1 MSFVHLFRRYL
12 REQGLPV
19 TQQREAIAEVV
30 FTSSEHLS
38 VEDIEQRLQS
48 GGERIGKATVY
59 RTLDMLVKSGLVQE
73 HDFGEG
79 FKRYEHL
86 FGQKPVREHMICTEC
101 GTVADIHS
109 VELVR
114 VQEEAARLHGFQPS
128 RYRLQIYGLCAAC
141 QAAGAELKWE
151 GLSCPIETL

>member
-30 FTSSEHLS
+30 FASPEHLS
-38 VEDIEQRLQS
+38 VEEIERVLRDT
-48 GGERIGKATVY
+48 GERIGKATIY
-59 RTLDMLVKSGLVQE
+59 RTLEMLVKSGLVAE

-86 FGQKPVREHMICTEC
+86 FGQKHMREHLICTEC
-101 GTVADIHS
+101 GKVSELHS
-109 VELVR
+109 PELAR
-114 VQEEAARLHGFQPS
+114 VQEEAARRQGFQPS

-141 QAAGAELKWE
+141 QSAGAELRWE
-151 GLSCPIETL
+151 GLSCPIESI